1 MKNFRTI
8 IQPELSKNKISY
20 QTPTLFFGSCFTEN
34 IGNKLKDLKFP
45 AQVNPFGVLYNPV
58 SVRNGLEIL
67 IDKKTFLE
75 SDLDFF
81 NEQWYSFYHDSDF
94 SDPDKQKSLN
104 KINTAIKL
112 AADQLRKSEYLV
124 ITFGTAWIY
133 KYLETGNIVS
143 NCHKIPSKEFERLKL
158 GVENIFVEWANL
170 INRLN
175 ELNPKLKIIFTV
187 SPIRHWKDGAVQNQ
201 LSKSTLILAIHQ
213 LKNKFENVEYF
224 PAYEIMMDDLRD
236 YRFYADDMLHPS
248 KQAIEYIWEQF
259 SKTYFEKDTIEI
271 IDEVSRV
278 LLAKNHRPLN
288 PNTENHKK
296 FLKKQIEII
305 KRISEEKSF
314 INFEEELKYFR
325 NNLLT

>member
-8 IQPELSKNKISY
+8 IQPQPSKNKISY
-20 QTPTLFFGSCFTEN
+20 QTPALFLGSCFTEN
-34 IGNKLKDLKFP
+34 IGNKLKELKFP
-45 AQVNPFGVLYNPV
+45 LQVNPFGVLYNPV

-67 IDKKTFLE
+67 IDQKTFLE

-81 NEQWYSFYHDSDF
+81 NEQWYSFYHDSEF
-94 SDPDKQKSLN
+94 SDPDKHKSLN

-133 KYLETGNIVS
+133 KYLKTGNVVS

-158 GVENIFVEWANL
+158 DVEDIFVEWANL

-187 SPIRHWKDGAVQNQ
+187 SPVRHWKDGAVQNQ

-248 KQAIEYIWEQF
+248 KQAIEYIWDQF
-259 SKTYFEKDTIEI
+259 SKTYFEKETMEI
-271 IDEVSRV
+271 IDEVSKV
-278 LLAKNHRPLN
+278 LLAKNHRPIN
-288 PNTENHKK
+288 PNTENHRK
-296 FLKKQIEII
+296 FRERQVKFIDDLSAKYP
-305 KRISEEKSF
+305 F
-314 INFEEELKYFR
+314 INLETESRFFK
-325 NNLLT
+325 N